1 MTTKRKSASAYLF
14 RNFFH
19 IVPIAL
25 VPALLLAY
33 CAANGI
39 HFDVI
44 LDLVFAPSQSA
55 SPVLDLASEV
65 IASLKQNWWILLCAV
80 AAFLFST
87 SFLIGKVERHMRYGL
102 LSNQRMMGRA
112 IRFIP
117 RVAAFFALL
126 AGCAL
131 LLYGFVLGAI
141 YYINKFA
148 NGVWFVVAVA
158 VLLFVFELLLYIL
171 LGFSQCV
178 LPAIFSDDYKIGSAM
193 SYSVRLADSK
203 KRGVV
208 FSFVSISLITR
219 IITIGAHF
227 FPADPWVRVAIF
239 AVYYLWWFSYYPCLC
254 CKVYEDFE
262 EGERRDLPRAYGRR

>member
-14 RNFFH
+14 RNFFQ

-39 HFDVI
+39 HYDVI
-44 LDLVFAPSQSA
+44 LDLVFAPSQST
-55 SPVLDLASEV
+55 SPVLDLVAEV
-65 IASLKQNWWILLCAV
+65 INALKHNWWVLLLALV
-80 AAFLFST
+80 SLLYST

-102 LSNQRMMGRA
+102 LSNRRMMGRA

-117 RVAAFFALL
+117 RVASFFGML
-126 AGCAL
+126 GVCGIV
-131 LLYGFVLGAI
+131 LYGFAVGAI
-141 YYINKFA
+141 YFINKVVSGA
-148 NGVWFVVAVA
+148 WFVVAVA
-158 VLLFVFELLLYIL
+158 VLLFVFELLLYLL

-178 LPAIFSDDYKIGSAM
+178 LPAIFSDDYKIGAAM
-193 SYSVRLADSK
+193 SYSVRLMESK

-208 FSFVSISLITR
+208 FSFVSLSLITR
-219 IITIGAHF
+219 TITIGAHF
-227 FPADPWVRVAIF
+227 FPADTWVRVLIF
-239 AVYYLWWFSYYPCLC
+239 AIYYLWWFAYYPCLC